1 MSSDKYE
8 GEPDVG
14 APAHKDVESSRPAE
28 NVEYNLANSHDQLE
42 RGLKS
47 RHIQFL
53 ALGEFYLS
61 SVRYERPLRGRTLR
75 RGGGNV
81 YQLE

>member
-14 APAHKDVESSRPAE
+14 ASPHKDVESSRPAE
-28 NVEYNLANSHDQLE
+28 NVEYNLANTHDQLE

-53 ALGEFYLS
+53 ALGELYQNN
-61 SVRYERPLRGRTLR
+61 VRA
-75 RGGGNV
+75 
-81 YQLE
+81 